1 MRKPNMPT
9 AVRIEPMLRR
19 LADATLRDL
28 KKTKAES
35 KRLRAEAN
43 YVNSTPRCGNC
54 MNMQLPLTNK
64 HGQST
69 GKVCR
74 LLACTVQASGLCD
87 WWTGNDGST
96 LE

>member
-1 MRKPNMPT
+1 MRKLNTPT
-9 AVRIEPMLRR
+9 AVRIEPVVNR
-19 LADATLRDL
+19 LANATLRDL
-28 KKTKAES
+28 KIAKAES

-54 MNMQLPLTNK
+54 INMQLPLTNK
-64 HGQST
+64 HGQTT